1 MATTNIPI
9 NWTAPEKLT
18 LTKKEFRER
27 FENEFKVFARCLKE
41 IGKYKF
47 VMKYMFSHRNKT
59 KDDLFNTI
67 CKTKNGN
74 SNVLA
79 RPSLAISLLY
89 LNTLGDFPTKT
100 LLLILFCKS
109 DFKMQYLLL
118 SAYNNKQDH
127 LSQDSHSRQATLH
140 ITFATM

>member
-9 NWTAPEKLT
+9 NQTAPEKLT

-27 FENEFKVFARCLKE
+27 FENEFKVFTRCLKE

-47 VMKYMFSHRNKT
+47 TMKYMFSHRNKT

-67 CKTKNGN
+67 CQAKKGS

-89 LNTLGDFPTKT
+89 INTIGFNGLEFTMADANYWSKNIRPIHDEIMANKPNFINYGKIIT
-100 LLLILFCKS
+100 LV
-109 DFKMQYLLL
+109 D
-118 SAYNNKQDH
+118 
-127 LSQDSHSRQATLH
+127 
-140 ITFATM
+140 